1 MLAQSGEYHWTVR
14 VRLRCGSMSNH
25 FSEREREFT
34 FAIFYRTSVCL
45 SVTLVQPTQ
54 PDGIL
59 PGAKFTLRPS
69 LALSYIFSVT
79 ARHSSNGRQPTLRR
93 WAESVTYFGRAAIT
107 FGIGPHSSSVCLVH
121 PFNSKIQKDEKS
133 AWRLLL
139 ACVICGSALRPTVKD
154 YGREVNIMS

>member
-1 MLAQSGEYHWTVR
+1 MLAQSGKYHWTVR
-14 VRLRCGSMSNH
+14 VRLWYGFMSNH
-25 FSEREREFT
+25 FSERVRY
-34 FAIFYRTSVCL
+34 ILSHVCL
-45 SVTLVQPTQ
+45 SVCNARAPYSAWWNFARCKIHFASKSCA
-54 PDGIL
+54 IL
-59 PGAKFTLRPS
+59 
-69 LALSYIFSVT
+69 YVFSVT